1 MPINHS
7 ERNAIDRRAND
18 RKAKIAPILSIR
30 RMVFVLFVLQA
41 GFLLL
46 LGKLYQ
52 VQVVNGTAGQDAGDY
67 ERLSRGAP
75 NVKRGKILD
84 RHGTIL
90 GLSRHRLHVTA
101 DPRYMRADPREVARQ
116 LAPILGATEA
126 ELLAQLTRKNKR
138 FVSLKR
144 DVDYEALDEIRA
156 LQKKIRGL
164 KYTVEQGRTYP
175 KGSLA
180 AQVIGNVNAENRGE
194 GIEYQ
199 YNAYLT
205 KAASRESL
213 INVNGLGTRAHADDK
228 KSRNRQRRFRVTQRD
243 VIAPTH
249 ISERLA
255 KYRRADYGHS
265 VVLTIDEYIQYVAE
279 KELAAACK
287 QWNAPRGTVIV
298 LASKTAEI
306 LALASYPTYEL
317 NAYGTASEEAKRN
330 MGVWFAYEPGS
341 VFKIVASSAVLNQ
354 GIMTRETPIFC
365 EHGRFRVGRGRVVR
379 DVSPKGWLTLEEVLH
394 KSSNIGMIKIVKT
407 LGHQHFSDYI
417 GKYGFGRATGI
428 DLPHEH
434 SGSLYA
440 VRNWDTNSLGAVP
453 FGQGILVT
461 PLQMVSALNVIA
473 TGGELMRPYITRE
486 IRDSTGKVVKKV
498 YPIPVRRV
506 LKPAVAKLMAEILV
520 GVVEGGSGRRAQV
533 EGYRVAGKTGTAQ
546 KAEIGKGYVNGKEIM
561 SFMGFLPAENPQVSI
576 IVMLDEPTGARFS
589 GQIAAPLFKAVATQ
603 TMQYFKQTEFF
614 SSVNRMRTDR

>member
-1 MPINHS
+1 MI
-7 ERNAIDRRAND
+7 
-18 RKAKIAPILSIR
+18 RKTTTHHPHLSIR
-30 RMVFVLFVLQA
+30 RLVLILLVLQA

-46 LGKLYQ
+46 VVKLYR
-52 VQVVNGTAGQDAGDY
+52 VQVVDGTAGRDAGDY
-67 ERLSRGAP
+67 ERLSRRAAK
-75 NVKRGKILD
+75 VKRGKILD

-90 GLSRHRLHVTA
+90 GLSRHRLHVSA
-101 DPRYMRADPREVARQ
+101 DPKYMRAAPREVARE
-116 LAPILGATEA
+116 LAPILGGTEA
-126 ELLAQLTRKNKR
+126 ELLAQLSRKDKR

-180 AQVIGNVNAENRGE
+180 AQVIGNVNTENRGE

-199 YNAYLT
+199 YNEYLT
-205 KAASRESL
+205 RAVSRESRSL
-213 INVNGLGTRAHADDK
+213 LETYADADEPM
-228 KSRNRQRRFRVTQRD
+228 RRLLKNT
-243 VIAPTH
+243 A
-249 ISERLA
+249 
-255 KYRRADYGHS
+255 ADYGHS
-265 VVLTIDEYIQYVAE
+265 VVLTIDEYVQYVAE
-279 KELAAACK
+279 KELAAACQ

-298 LASKTAEI
+298 LASQTAEI
-306 LALASYPTYEL
+306 LALASYPSYEL
-317 NAYGTASEEAKRN
+317 NAYGDASEAAKRN

-341 VFKIVASSAVLNQ
+341 VFKIVASSAALNE
-354 GIMTRETPIFC
+354 GIMTRETRVFC
-365 EHGRFRVGRGRVVR
+365 EHGRFRVGRGRVIK

-394 KSSNIGMIKIVKT
+394 KSSNIGMIKIVKA
-407 LGHQHFSDYI
+407 LGHDNFGAYI
-417 GKYGFGRATGI
+417 EKYGFGKVTGI
-428 DLPHEH
+428 DLPYEH

-440 VRNWDTNSLGAVP
+440 VRNWDTNSLGSVP

-473 TGGELMRPYITRE
+473 KGGELMRPYITRE

-506 LKPAVAKLMAEILV
+506 LKPEVARLMTEILV

-546 KAEIGKGYVNGKEIM
+546 KAEKGIGYASGKEIM
-561 SFMGFLPAENPQVSI
+561 SFMGFLPAENPEVSI

-589 GQIAAPLFKAVATQ
+589 GQTAGPLFKAVATQ
-603 TMQYFKQTEFF
+603 TMQYFRQTEFF
-614 SSVNRMRTDR
+614 GTPPAHEASAPTVAE

>member
-1 MPINHS
+1 MQAPSS
-7 ERNAIDRRAND
+7 ERNAIDRRA
-18 RKAKIAPILSIR
+18 IR

-67 ERLSRGAP
+67 ERLSRGAS

-213 INVNGLGTRAHADDK
+213 PPSIRLANDK
-228 KSRNRQRRFRVTQRD
+228 KSRKRQRLFRVTQEVTTRSS
-243 VIAPTH
+243 H
-249 ISERLA
+249 LSERNAIDRKLQNA
-255 KYRRADYGHS
+255 AAHYGHS

-279 KELAAACK
+279 KELAAACQ

-341 VFKIVASSAVLNQ
+341 VFKIVASSAALNQ

-379 DVSPKGWLTLEEVLH
+379 DVSPKGWLTLEEILH
-394 KSSNIGMIKIVKT
+394 KSNNIGMIKIVQA